1 MDKQKNK
8 INDILYIT
16 LAILLLVGIGFRSF
30 TSRAPEQSEDISAA
44 SAVSTK
50 TARSTP
56 ATRTG
61 STGRSLWGESA
72 HTALKDS
79 DVSARMYA
87 VLDLRKHLTLESV
100 ELLAQFLDDSDRVIR
115 EEAIDALGFIGLN
128 SGLSEEVFK
137 ILLEKARDKNFSSH
151 GQALITAAMLGRDQH
166 LLPVINDY
174 ISESDQERLS
184 YAVKAMSFIASPD
197 CIPSLIRVL
206 DLNND
211 PDIQKNVFMI
221 LAKIDTPEARN
232 LLREYVLSLD
242 PKEQMN
248 SAWALARLNKDA
260 YNSILIDAIEKDELD
275 EYAIGTIAASPVA
288 PEVFEELFRKEG
300 IDPARKEKLVR
311 ILTRYAQYAP
321 GDTRVALKPIIES
334 ERPVDVNPPVY
345 VDPDPPKDENS
356 SDNSER
362 APGYQ
367 KLVEVMFNSENH
379 PKEQEVA
386 WEAWKSNAF
395 KNEDTYNQDMQD
407 LIAATQNPNQAI
419 SGDASNY
426 LKSLGQ

>member
-1 MDKQKNK
+1 
-8 INDILYIT
+8 
-16 LAILLLVGIGFRSF
+16 
-30 TSRAPEQSEDISAA
+30 
-44 SAVSTK
+44 
-50 TARSTP
+50 
-56 ATRTG
+56 
-61 STGRSLWGESA
+61 
-72 HTALKDS
+72 
-79 DVSARMYA
+79 MYA

-115 EEAIDALGFIGLN
+115 EEAIDALGYIGLN

-184 YAVKAMSFIASPD
+184 YAVKAMSFIATPD

-288 PEVFEELFRKEG
+288 PEVFEELFQKEG
-300 IDPARKEKLVR
+300 LDPERREKLLK
-311 ILTRYAQYAP
+311 ILARNAAYAP
-321 GDTRVALKPIIES
+321 GDTRKALEPIIES
-334 ERPVDVNPPVY
+334 QWPVDL
-345 VDPDPPKDENS
+345 DPTTEPTPGPKDKDEDSSNNS
-356 SDNSER
+356 AER
-362 APGYQ
+362 APGYP
-367 KLVEVMFNSENH
+367 KLVEVMFNFENN

-386 WEAWKSNAF
+386 WEAWKNNAF
-395 KNEDTYNQDMQD
+395 QTEKDSDQYKLDKQD
-407 LIAATQNPNQAI
+407 LIAATQHPNPAI
-419 SGDASNY
+419 SSDANNY
-426 LKSLGQ
+426 LNSRRH